1 MNFCLYKIGYAN
13 SMSTLFWSGR
23 KFRRLLTGYSEQSLY
38 HWATQIISASAK
50 CGLAVKALVGITNWL
65 GSNLTK
71 NSFGFFVV
79 ENEVKN

>member
-1 MNFCLYKIGYAN
+1 MNFCFYKIGYAN

-23 KFRRLLTGYSEQSLY
+23 KFTWQ
-38 HWATQIISASAK
+38 ASNWLFRTKPLPLGHANHICK

-65 GSNLTK
+65 GSDLTK